1 MNMTKS
7 MCAIFI
13 ALTPEWDCNSDYCGW
28 SGVTCD
34 PSKNVIELSLQDRQ
48 LTGYLSESLGDIQT
62 LQNIDLQS
70 NIPDSIGNLTSLL
83 RLDLS
88 DNYFVSIPSSIGNL
102 KSLIVLSLSSNLITS
117 LPDSIGSLTSL
128 QYLNLALNQLTS
140 LPDSIF
146 GLYSLVYMS
155 LHSNDLSPPFSS
167 FCALTNLLY
176 LDLSATNVTGEMP
189 DSIAKLQTLQ
199 YLDLSNHSLSGDI
212 PQSMGYLTSLVYLD
226 LSNGPLPKGTIPPFV
241 FQLTQLQSLRLSNV
255 QLTGPISHSIGALTR
270 LVRLDLSV
278 NQLNGSVPAALSNIP
293 SIEYLD
299 LHDTLIT
306 GVEEGAIPRDIPF
319 CNLQK
324 TLIPC
329 DPRPQVANCHTD
341 CVPNSEK
348 DERRDEIDIAVK
360 NGGTRCAQNMK
371 KGIHVLPET
380 ILPSIRLLCKIE
392 RLDIECRP
400 VHLLLRAVFLSP
412 GEYTVPQANEES
424 SSGSSL
430 LATGLLCLF
439 RVICTK
445 GYLSLCK
452 CHRDSVEWGSI
463 SHSISLLTNLS
474 SISIGSNHITSLPDA
489 FYGLVYLTYIY
500 GNSNYITTIPYSLW
514 THPTIEY
521 FDFGRNFINGT
532 IPLYISQMISLNVLS
547 LFNNRLTGTIPHTL
561 PSQITDIV
569 LKGNLLSGTIP
580 DNILSFPNL
589 TLVYLD
595 YNSLEGVLPE
605 LNSPNMGWLT
615 LSHNKLKG
623 SIPRS
628 FYKPSIYYLDLSTNQ
643 LSGTLSEELG
653 SMTSLGYL
661 ELTRNLLTGSIPAS
675 IGNLTYM
682 GLLHMGVNLFTGRIP
697 ASIGNLPEL
706 YQLDLSDNLLDGE
719 IPPEIGN
726 ATSLQKIS
734 LTHPDLNLA
743 INRLSGTVPPTI
755 NRLKSL
761 LFLYIDY
768 NQNLT
773 GTLDW
778 TIELG
783 NNRLTGNLPKFSP
796 SARLGYFSVQN
807 NNMTGPLHDQFGR
820 SLITLNL
827 AGNQFDGYIQSGW
840 SRYNLSYLR
849 LNDNRIRSHPSGDTM
864 LSVISKMSTLKIF
877 SISNNRLSGSMPSDV
892 FSYFTN
898 MQELY
903 MSGNELSG
911 TIQYDSWFNA
921 QPTIMTN
928 LRILDL
934 SRNRFEGTLPS
945 IQFCTLLTSL
955 NLSHNQFSD
964 YLPTQW
970 GTRLLRLE
978 TLDLSSNQIVGTV
991 RKAIS
996 LFSSL
1001 KELRLDDNLL
1011 QGDIPEQIGGLSLQV
1026 LSMSGNQL
1034 TSSTLS
1040 FISGMVN
1047 LQFLNLSNNNIEAPL
1062 PQTLPLLLSDVDLSN
1077 NRVYDELPE
1086 SIFNLRLLN
1095 TLDLSRNR
1103 ISGIL
1108 RKFVGDPKLT
1118 GDIIFL
1124 SQLSSISTLKLND
1137 NHLSGQIP
1145 SLVGRKN
1152 LIEIDL
1158 SNNELSGQLPDFKD
1172 MLYLTM
1178 LNFSSNAISGKMP
1191 SFSGSNLR
1199 VLDLSHNQ
1207 IVYARDVT
1215 DDNTL
1220 PYLTTCNLDENSL
1233 RCPVGWYWKSH
1244 CTVTCQVTGNNTK
1257 SYLLYHMEGVVDRF
1271 ESDSFLD
1278 TLSTLGNITRSRLTI
1293 DGIRSGSVIANVA
1306 VAPSTQSG
1314 NEGSVED
1321 TMNILKAI
1329 PMAVYN
1335 ASGVD
1340 LMEPVGVATVRED
1353 VLQNR
1358 NNGSLAV
1365 GSVVGGV
1372 IGGFLL
1378 LLIVTI
1384 VIFVLYQ
1391 RWLKRKVNGMQ
1402 LSLIDL
1408 SQLNTSVVKRS
1419 LICFDDLHDK
1429 KMIGSGAFGV
1439 VYRANWRDTSVAV
1452 KQIKSEFVT
1461 NKQLEEFLR
1470 EVTILQGLKSHPNI
1484 VMFIGMTFPPEP
1496 LSLVTEF
1503 CDGGS
1508 LLEYLRVNECELE
1521 DKMKFMEEIALG
1533 MQHLHKEKIIHRDL
1547 ATRNILLN
1555 RHCEAKV
1562 ADFGLSREQENTDEA
1577 GQTHSFVGPVKWMS
1591 PEAIRDR
1598 KYSIKSDVF
1607 SYGVVMWEILEA
1619 TEPWA
1624 GESAISVAIRVTANR
1639 ERLTTPTECPP
1650 SLADIMTA
1658 CWLEEPNDRPDFAQ
1672 IGNRLKECG
1681 LVGMPTDRGERH
1693 EKSVEGKS
1701 VKEKSEGEESVG
1713 EKSSSD
1719 ERSMEEE
1726 TESERG
1732 EDERRGSIVS
1742 GYADMIVF

>member
-1 MNMTKS
+1 MRPLKRKREDGLQLTRMKK
-7 MCAIFI
+7 AAA
-13 ALTPEWDCNSDYCGW
+13 ALLFLLLDYCVC
-28 SGVTCD
+28 S
-34 PSKNVIELSLQDRQ
+34 ELSALRDI
-48 LTGYLSESLGDIQT
+48 YLSANGDGW
-62 LQNIDLQS
+62 N
-70 NIPDSIGNLTSLL
+70 N
-83 RLDLS
+83 
-88 DNYFVSIPSSIGNL
+88 
-102 KSLIVLSLSSNLITS
+102 K
-117 LPDSIGSLTSL
+117 
-128 QYLNLALNQLTS
+128 
-140 LPDSIF
+140 
-146 GLYSLVYMS
+146 
-155 LHSNDLSPPFSS
+155 
-167 FCALTNLLY
+167 
-176 LDLSATNVTGEMP
+176 TGH
-189 DSIAKLQTLQ
+189 K
-199 YLDLSNHSLSGDI
+199 
-212 PQSMGYLTSLVYLD
+212 
-226 LSNGPLPKGTIPPFV
+226 
-241 FQLTQLQSLRLSNV
+241 
-255 QLTGPISHSIGALTR
+255 
-270 LVRLDLSV
+270 
-278 NQLNGSVPAALSNIP
+278 
-293 SIEYLD
+293 
-299 LHDTLIT
+299 
-306 GVEEGAIPRDIPF
+306 
-319 CNLQK
+319 
-324 TLIPC
+324 
-329 DPRPQVANCHTD
+329 
-341 CVPNSEK
+341 
-348 DERRDEIDIAVK
+348 
-360 NGGTRCAQNMK
+360 
-371 KGIHVLPET
+371 
-380 ILPSIRLLCKIE
+380 
-392 RLDIECRP
+392 
-400 VHLLLRAVFLSP
+400 
-412 GEYTVPQANEES
+412 
-424 SSGSSL
+424 
-430 LATGLLCLF
+430 
-439 RVICTK
+439 
-445 GYLSLCK
+445 
-452 CHRDSVEWGSI
+452 DSVESVIKRSRAVYLNASRNNLQGSV
-463 SHSISLLTNLS
+463 SPSISLLTNLS
-474 SISIGSNHITSLPDA
+474 SINIDTNHITSLPDA
-489 FYGLVYLTYIY
+489 FYGLVYLTSISSY
-500 GNSNYITTIPYSLW
+500 SNYITSIPYSLW

-547 LFNNRLTGTIPHTL
+547 LFNNRITGTIPHTL
-561 PSQITDIV
+561 PPRITDIV

-589 TLVYLD
+589 TLIYLD
-595 YNSLEGVLPE
+595 YNSLEGDLPE
-605 LNSPNMGWLT
+605 LNSPNVHWLT
-615 LSHNKLKG
+615 MSHNKLTG
-623 SIPRS
+623 AIPKS
-628 FYKPSIYYLDLSTNQ
+628 FYKPSIYHLDLSTNQ
-643 LSGTLSEELG
+643 LSGTIPEEFG
-653 SMTSLGYL
+653 SMTSMSWL
-661 ELTRNLLTGSIPAS
+661 ELAQNLLTGSIPAS
-675 IGNLTYM
+675 IGNLTNM
-682 GLLHMGVNLFTGRIP
+682 GILNLGVNSFTGRIP
-697 ASIGNLPEL
+697 PSIGNLPEL

-719 IPPEIGN
+719 IPAEIGN
-726 ATSLQKIS
+726 ATSLQNI
-734 LTHPDLNLA
+734 NLA
-743 INRLSGTVPPTI
+743 INRLSGTIPLTI
-755 NRLKSL
+755 NRLNV
-761 LFLYIDY
+761 DY

-783 NNRLTGNLPKFSP
+783 YNRLTGNLPKFSP
-796 SARLGYFSVQN
+796 STRLSYFNVQN
-807 NNMTGPLHDQFGR
+807 NNMTGPLHDQLGR
-820 SLITLNL
+820 SLVNLNL

-840 SRYNLSYLR
+840 SRYNLTYLT
-849 LNDNRIRSHPSGDTM
+849 LSDNRIRNHPSGDTM
-864 LSVISKMSTLKIF
+864 LSVISKMSTLKTF
-877 SISNNRLSGSMPSDV
+877 SISNNRLSGSMPSDI

-911 TIQYDSWFNA
+911 TIQYDSWFNI
-921 QPTIMTN
+921 QPTIMPN

-945 IQFCTLLTSL
+945 VQSCPLLINL

-964 YLPTQW
+964 YFPTQW

-978 TLDLSSNQIVGTV
+978 TLDLSSNQIMGTV
-991 RKAIS
+991 KKAIG

-1011 QGDIPEQIGGLSLQV
+1011 QGDIPEQIGGLSLKV
-1026 LSMSGNQL
+1026 LSMSGNHL

-1047 LQFLNLSNNNIEAPL
+1047 LQFLNLSDNNIEAPL
-1062 PQTLPLLLSDVDLSN
+1062 PQTLPSLLSDVDLSDN
-1077 NRVYDELPE
+1077 LVYDELPE

-1103 ISGIL
+1103 INGTL
-1108 RKFVGDPKLT
+1108 RKFVGDPKLIDLGHNELT
-1118 GDIIFL
+1118 GDITFL
-1124 SQLSSISTLKLND
+1124 SQLSSISTLRLND
-1137 NHLSGQIP
+1137 NYLSGQIP

-1207 IVYARDVT
+1207 IVYAREVT

-1293 DGIRSGSVIANVA
+1293 DSVRSGSVIANVA
-1306 VAPSTQSG
+1306 VAPSTQNDG

-1321 TMNILKAI
+1321 TMEILKAI
-1329 PMAVYN
+1329 PVAVYN

-1340 LMEPVGVATVRED
+1340 LMEPVGVATVREN

-1365 GSVVGGV
+1365 GPVVGGV
-1372 IGGFLL
+1372 IGGFIL
-1378 LLIVTI
+1378 LLIVTT

-1439 VYRANWRDTSVAV
+1439 VYRAKWRDTSVAV

-1503 CDGGS
+1503 CAGGS

-1598 KYSIKSDVF
+1598 KYSTKSDVF

-1624 GESAISVAIRVTANR
+1624 GESAMSVAIRVTTNR

-1681 LVGMPTDRGERH
+1681 LVGMDIGERH
-1693 EKSVEGKS
+1693 ERSVIEKS

-1719 ERSMEEE
+1719 ERSTEEE

-1732 EDERRGSIVS
+1732 EDERRSIGS
-1742 GYADMIVF
+1742 GYVDMVVF